1 MGQVADVGAG
11 AGAENEVV
19 ADHPSLLSATS
30 SGDGWPMAL
39 NLERDGEEGIVDC
52 QSPCVSVREETVAG
66 SVGTEQLAK
75 ETVVGGRER

>member
-1 MGQVADVGAG
+1 
-11 AGAENEVV
+11 
-19 ADHPSLLSATS
+19 
-30 SGDGWPMAL
+30 MAL

>member
-1 MGQVADVGAG
+1 
-11 AGAENEVV
+11 
-19 ADHPSLLSATS
+19 
-30 SGDGWPMAL
+30 MAL

-75 ETVVGGRER
+75 ETVVGGRERWRGVKDVTQAQVYGRGREQGERVDGNVQ